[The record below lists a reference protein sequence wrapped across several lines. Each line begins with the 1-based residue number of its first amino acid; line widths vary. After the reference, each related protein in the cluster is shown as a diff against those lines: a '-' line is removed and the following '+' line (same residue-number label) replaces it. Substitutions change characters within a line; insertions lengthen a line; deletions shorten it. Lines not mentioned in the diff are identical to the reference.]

1 MAFSKGVESKE
12 GVGIVRYTGVA
23 SVFVKGVNPSKEELE
38 KFYGRDLEEVPSY
51 LGEADVNG
59 TKVPQVRLDFMVVA
73 DPEKYKNSEGNPI
86 DFRSKVSFFLR
97 RESRLST
104 AGKYQIIDKYGRT
117 AWATEEEIAA
127 KQIPMYSNGKPAN
140 IDANYRR
147 AYHGEEELIK
157 FLIAYLNIPS
167 CQKYVNGEWVMNDA
181 SKLADSE
188 AYLEHIED
196 YFKGNF
202 KELRDIIA
210 LQPNNKVK
218 VLFGIR
224 NTDDGKQYQT
234 VYTRM
239 FLKNSITDYSK
250 LDKDLQDAKS
260 NGAMPTSDFEVTELH
275 EYIVEST
282 DFSNQKS
289 DALPFPPTSGGVTPW
304 GN

>member
-1 MAFSKGVESKE
+1 MAFSKGTESTE
-12 GVGIVRYTGVA
+12 GAKIVRYTGVA
-23 SVFVKGVNPSKEELE
+23 SVYVKGVNPTKEELE
-38 KFYGRDLEEVPSY
+38 KFYGRDLDNTPEYIGEV
-51 LGEADVNG
+51 DVNG
-59 TKVPQVRLDFMVVA
+59 TKVPQVRLDFMAVA
-73 DPEKYKNSEGNPI
+73 DPEKYKDAEGNSI
-86 DFRSKVSFFLR
+86 DLKTRVTLFLR
-97 RESRLST
+97 NSFRLSQ
-104 AGKYQIIDKYGRT
+104 AGKYQVIDKYGRT

-127 KQIPMYSNGKPAN
+127 KQVPVYSNGKPAN
-140 IDANYRR
+140 ISSEYRK

-167 CQKYVNGEWVMNDA
+167 CQKYVNGEWMMNDA

-202 KELRDIIA
+202 KELKDIIA

-234 VYTRM
+234 TYTRM

-250 LDKDLQDAKS
+250 LDKDLKEAQNA
-260 NGAMPTSDFEVTELH
+260 GAMPTSEFDVTDLH
-275 EYIVEST
+275 EYVVTPT
-282 DFSNQKS
+282 DLSQQPS
-289 DALPFPPTSGGVTPW
+289 GSAPFPPAGGSTPW
-304 GN
+304 G